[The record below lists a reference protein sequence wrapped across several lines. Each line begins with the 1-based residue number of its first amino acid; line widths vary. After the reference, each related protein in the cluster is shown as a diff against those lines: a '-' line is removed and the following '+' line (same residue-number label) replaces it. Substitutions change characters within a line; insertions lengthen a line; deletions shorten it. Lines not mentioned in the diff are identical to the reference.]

1 MTELV
6 QPSQKNKSRIEA
18 IDAAR
23 GVALIAMAIYHF
35 AWDLEFFG
43 YAPAGMTTEGGW
55 RIFAR
60 SIASSFL
67 FLVGFSLF
75 LAHWRGI
82 RWRPFWKRMAQVAAA
97 AAAITAVTWFVT
109 PDTFIFFGILHHIAV
124 ASLIGL
130 AFLRL
135 PALVLV
141 AIAVAFIALPLFWRG
156 DFFNPLLLAWV
167 GLAAA
172 PPRSNDFVPLF
183 PWFAATLLGVAAAKI
198 AMAQGWTER
207 AAGKPLASWTRPL
220 QFIGQH
226 SLAFYLLHQ
235 PVLIGIVFLFS
246 QVVPPQA
253 EPPLVGFER
262 ACVAQCLE
270 TQDET
275 FCPAYCDCVMGEI
288 EGDARVDE
296 LFTREPDDAMNAW
309 LGGIAA
315 QCSISTGQDG
325 FEGDQ

>member
-6 QPSQKNKSRIEA
+6 QPPQKNKSRIEA

-23 GVALIAMAIYHF
+23 GLALVAMAIYHF
-35 AWDLEFFG
+35 TWDLEFFG
-43 YAPAGMTTEGGW
+43 YAPPGMTTEGGW

-82 RWRPFWKRMAQVAAA
+82 RWRPFWKRMAQVAGA
-97 AAAITAVTWFVT
+97 AAAITAVTWFT
-109 PDTFIFFGILHHIAV
+109 MPDTFIFFGILHHIAV
-124 ASLIGL
+124 ASFVGLI
-130 AFLRL
+130 FLRL

-141 AIAVAFIALPLFWRG
+141 ATAVVFIALPLLWRA
-156 DFFNPLLLAWV
+156 DILNPLPLAWM

-183 PWFAATLLGVAAAKI
+183 PWFAATVLGMAAAKI
-198 AMAQGWTER
+198 AKARGWTER
-207 AAGKPLASWTRPL
+207 AAGKEIAGWTRPL

-235 PVLIGIVFLFS
+235 PILIGIVFLFS
-246 QVVPPQA
+246 QIVPPQA

-270 TQDET
+270 TQDEA
-275 FCPAYCDCVMGEI
+275 FCASYCNCVITEI
-288 EGDARVDE
+288 DGDARSEE

-315 QCSISTGQDG
+315 QCSISTGENVFG
-325 FEGDQ
+325 GDQ